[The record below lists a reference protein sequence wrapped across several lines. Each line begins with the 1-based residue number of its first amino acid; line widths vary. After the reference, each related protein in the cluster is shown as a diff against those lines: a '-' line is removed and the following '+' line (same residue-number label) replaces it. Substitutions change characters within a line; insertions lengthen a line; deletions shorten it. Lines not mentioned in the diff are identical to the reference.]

1 MIFAYSACGESAASF
16 SREQRDQL
24 DEAVTGFMEER
35 HLPGV
40 VVGAWVPGEGTY
52 LAAMGYSDL
61 EAGEVMEDDVK
72 FEIGSVTK
80 SFVGTVALQLVD
92 EGKLGLDDQLGEYV
106 FSVPDGE
113 NITIRQL
120 LEMTSGLYN
129 YLDDEDLEAEA
140 ANDPLKKW
148 APEELVQVAVAHEPH
163 SPPGESW
170 FYSNTN
176 TILVGMIIEL
186 ITGNDLEDEIR
197 ARIIEPLG
205 LKNTSFP
212 EEPVTDPSF
221 APGYSYSTET
231 GEFTR
236 TQQMDPSF
244 YWAAGA
250 MVSNIEDLKV
260 WAEALGK
267 GSLISD
273 ALQQERLLF
282 HEVVSDD
289 LPYFKTMDPGYGMA
303 LEKYDASDFFIG
315 HSGKTFSHNTQMYY
329 LPSKDAVLITLTNT
343 PTVPG
348 DGPEFFATFAK
359 AVLPDAF
366 PRYSNPQI
374 RSHSITVA
382 SAPAAFR
389 SLRRTHGVRL
399 GCAPCRIGA
408 SALSVQTVFTDW
420 STSFSGGQPER

>member
-1 MIFAYSACGESAASF
+1 MVSNNRLMRKAAALAATALMAAMMFACSSCGESAASF
-16 SREQRDQL
+16 SQEQRDQL
-24 DEAVTGFMEER
+24 DQAVTDFMEER

-52 LAAMGYSDL
+52 LTAKGYADL

-92 EGKLGLDDQLGEYV
+92 EGKLALDDRLDEYV
-106 FSVPDGE
+106 SYVPNGE

-120 LEMTSGLYN
+120 LDMTSGLYN
-129 YLDDEDLEAEA
+129 YLDDEDLETEV

-148 APEELVQVAVAHEPH
+148 SPEELVQVAVSHEPH
-163 SPPGESW
+163 FPPGEGW

-186 ITGNDLEDEIR
+186 ITGSELEDEVR
-197 ARIIEPLG
+197 VRIIEPLG
-205 LKNTSFP
+205 LENTSFP
-212 EEPVTDPSF
+212 EESVTDPSL
-221 APGYSYSTET
+221 AQGYSYDTET
-231 GEFTR
+231 GEFAR
-236 TQQMDPSF
+236 TQQVDPSL

-250 MVSNIEDLKV
+250 MVSNTEDLKV

-273 ALQQERLLF
+273 AMQQERLLF
-282 HEVVSDD
+282 HEVISDD

-303 LEKYDASDFFIG
+303 LEKYDDPDCFIG

-329 LPSKDAVLITLTNT
+329 LPSKEAVLITLTNT
-343 PTVPG
+343 PTIPG

-366 PRYSNPQI
+366 PKFPGSQ
-374 RSHSITVA
+374 
-382 SAPAAFR
+382 
-389 SLRRTHGVRL
+389 
-399 GCAPCRIGA
+399 
-408 SALSVQTVFTDW
+408 Q
-420 STSFSGGQPER
+420 